1 MADGFVIEQV
11 YNPVHFSFFGCHSKA
26 NFCTSS
32 HFCRNFLTALI
43 STAAFLPFPPT
54 RLLSV
59 LLHALLP
66 QVLEVLPQ
74 SDRRGVNPEG
84 HPHPLIYVHLQLPH
98 RQSDVLDDVGV
109 VDLSLNKVCDR
120 GLQRTVQS
128 LLAHLV
134 LSSLDQSEG
143 VNDAKL
149 FLRVS
154 LPTLITHHAF

>member
-128 LLAHLV
+128 LLV
-134 LSSLDQSEG
+134 LGSLGSKQFGS
-143 VNDAKL
+143 V
-149 FLRVS
+149 
-154 LPTLITHHAF
+154 